1 MEITRLVEES
11 SRKGDFLVRNVQQI
25 FAVLKRHSLIQRMRI
40 PPKAVGVHPANRD
53 GSCIVTQDV
62 HELLDNIAAVGFEPS
77 ERTRSASRP
86 APMQNSCSTNI
97 GRVDRRASRTP

>member
-1 MEITRLVEES
+1 MPLTPEAVMEITRLVEES

-25 FAVLKRHSLIQRMRI
+25 LAVLKRHSLIQRMRI
-40 PPKAVGVHPANRD
+40 PPKAVGVHPANRN

-77 ERTRSASRP
+77 RTNPISIEACTD
-86 APMQNSCSTNI
+86 AEQLLNKHW
-97 GRVDRRASRTP
+97 